1 MSGSHG
7 GFNFGDMI
15 SWLRDE
21 LTEDGYSISD
31 TIEEYPHLPVD
42 LFCTKGEGAAQEY
55 CLVIVA
61 SIDEISKKFQKK
73 LFFYQYFLSHHYK
86 PSRLKIVLA
95 VPASATVI
103 TTPFYADTEE
113 EKKQDFYK
121 VNGFGLWKI
130 KDKHNIVKTYSP
142 ITLTDKI
149 AKDFERLIAKKN
161 NELMK
166 KATEISYFV
175 DKYIH
180 DSVLGIVGV
189 SPDEVEERYIDRT
202 LLEKMLELEKI
213 SYREDLFDAIS
224 KHLSYKNNE
233 YEFVS
238 GVFSKLWKTQINVAY
253 NNFLKTFDPA
263 LQHVFAETREG
274 GRIYRDHYIHQFQ
287 VFLLGLYVIDKIYD
301 DFVKKHNC
309 KKPEISWLMISSF
322 HDMAYPVQ
330 LYDEWSSKFFH
341 KIFGVPKGIARIEL
355 KSKFV
360 EQSFMNCTNCLIAK
374 LCSKEELKGDWLA
387 KKKELLRFF
396 YEKITEAKNH
406 CILSSMS
413 LLKILREEY
422 ENKITIGDMD
432 FEHICEDIIIPSALA
447 IAIHAEEVWGG
458 LRDKGKWQ
466 KRKTEV
472 PLPVLRFEDDP
483 LSFLLIF
490 CDSIQEWGRPSQS
503 QAAEKDRKRKRFYL
517 RDLQY
522 NPKRGFDVTIWTP
535 DDLKTQKFFKTK
547 KTELGEIETF
557 LQQPSDMKFAVR
569 LEDQN
574 RKGEDFEMHGSPS

>member
-1 MSGSHG
+1 MSGSPG

-31 TIEEYPHLPVD
+31 AIEEYPDLPVD
-42 LFCTKGEGAAQEY
+42 LFCTKGEGVAQEY

-61 SIDEISKKFQKK
+61 SIDEISKKFQKR
-73 LFFYQYFLSHHYK
+73 LFFYQYFLSHDYK

-113 EKKQDFYK
+113 EKKQDFFK

-130 KDKHNIVKTYSP
+130 KGKHNIGKTYSP
-142 ITLTDKI
+142 ITLTDRI

-175 DKYIH
+175 DRYIH

-189 SPDEVEERYIDRT
+189 SPDEVKERYIDRT
-202 LLEKMLELEKI
+202 LLEKMLGLEKI

-224 KHLSYKNNE
+224 KHLSYKNSE
-233 YEFVS
+233 YEFVR
-238 GVFSKLWKTQINVAY
+238 GVFSTLWKTRIGIDY
-253 NNFLKTFDPA
+253 NEFLETFDPA
-263 LQHVFAETREG
+263 LQHVFAETGKG

-301 DFVKKHNC
+301 DFVKKYNC
-309 KKPEISWLMISSF
+309 RKPEISWLMVSSF

-330 LYDEWSSKFFH
+330 RYDEWSSKFFH
-341 KIFGVPKGIARIEL
+341 EIFRVPEGMAHIEL
-355 KSKFV
+355 KSMFV
-360 EQSFMNCTNCLIAK
+360 EQSFMNCTNCLIVK
-374 LCSKEELKGDWLA
+374 LCKEELKGDWLA
-387 KKKELLRFF
+387 KKKELLQFF
-396 YEKITEAKNH
+396 HKKITKAKNH
-406 CILSSMS
+406 CILSSVS
-413 LLKILREEY
+413 LLKILRGEEY
-422 ENKITIGDMD
+422 KNEIIIGDMD
-432 FEHICEDIIIPSALA
+432 FEQYWEDIIVPSALA
-447 IAIHAEEVWGG
+447 IAIHDGEVWRG
-458 LRDKGKWQ
+458 LKDKGVWQ
-466 KRKTEV
+466 KLKEEV
-472 PLPVLRFEDDP
+472 PLPVLRFEDYP

-490 CDSIQEWGRPSQS
+490 CDSIQEWGRPSQP
-503 QAAEKDRKRKRFYL
+503 QAAEKDKKGKRFYL

-522 NPKRGFDVTIWTP
+522 DPQKGFNVTIWTP
-535 DDLKTQKFFKTK
+535 YDLKTRKFFETK
-547 KTELGEIETF
+547 KRELGEIAAF
-557 LQQPSDMKFAVR
+557 LQQPSGVKFVVR

-574 RKGEDFEMHGSPS
+574 RERKDFEMQGSPS